1 MRWPPRFGLT
11 AVFVAVPLLFD
22 IVRWA
27 GAAYLLWLAWDAIR
41 PHGSGGLFARRDL
54 PPVAPAVLY
63 RTGILTSILNPKVA
77 LFYLALFPQ
86 FVDPARGSVLVQSL
100 ILAAVQ
106 IAIAFVG
113 DLLFVLA
120 AARVARW
127 LAERPA
133 WVTAQRWVLGGVF
146 ARHRRQA
153 GARFAAMTPEASRTG
168 VYVKLALVAATWGS
182 TFIAGRIVSAQMSA
196 PVAALGRFVIATA
209 TLLVLVLILE
219 HGLPR
224 LSWRKWLQFT
234 LLGAIGVAAYALL
247 SCSRCRR

>member
-1 MRWPPRFGLT
+1 MIPLDSLALYTVACVLLVLTPGPNLMYLISRTLCQGRTAGIVSLAGTTSGLLFYAVAAAFGLT

-41 PHGSGGLFARRDL
+41 PRGSGGLFARRDL
-54 PPVAPAVLY
+54 PSVAPAVLY

-86 FVDPARGSVLVQSL
+86 FVDPARGSVLLQSL
-100 ILAAVQ
+100 TLAAVQ
-106 IAIAFVG
+106 IAIAAVG

-120 AARVARW
+120 AASVARW

-146 ARHRRQA
+146 
-153 GARFAAMTPEASRTG
+153 GAIA
-168 VYVKLALVAATWGS
+168 VKLA
-182 TFIAGRIVSAQMSA
+182 FD
-196 PVAALGRFVIATA
+196 
-209 TLLVLVLILE
+209 
-219 HGLPR
+219 
-224 LSWRKWLQFT
+224 
-234 LLGAIGVAAYALL
+234 
-247 SCSRCRR
+247 SRR